1 MTAGFFFT
9 GCALGTVRP
18 MASVGV
24 EVADRGTCEGKYVQS
39 IWKGEDLSGPE
50 CATYVAVEGPGPDY
64 DRRRVQKVCEQ
75 TQIRTILSGEASTS
89 FTLQACAVHEPRY
102 QQARLGKACQ
112 EISRARTRIQEDLT
126 PAQSAACKTYLEP
139 GAFSN
144 VDQRVASRG
153 VALPARLPAEMPATG
168 DNALASVPESA
179 GVAAAAASGGMATDR
194 AAPDSVS
201 PDSVSPD
208 RAAPDRSACEDRYI
222 DSIWNGVDATGGA
235 ECAGYVSA
243 DGSAPQYRLSRIQN
257 VCEGAE
263 VRSVRKG
270 EALPAFT
277 AQACQSIFAAR
288 QVSPDVAAVPAVPV
302 VPPQAPA
309 AATASAAA
317 EVVVVPGLDEATIA
331 RTVDEHWR
339 SIGRDCLSVAPR
351 SSPEAGAPQ
360 EPVNTPVTVTIT
372 VAASGQVRAVS
383 ARARGHEGLE
393 SCIERSIRGWG
404 FPAAAADTEVG
415 LPLVFV
421 GE

>member
-1 MTAGFFFT
+1 MVAGIVGSFST

-18 MASVGV
+18 LQSVGV
-24 EVADRGTCEGKYVQS
+24 EIADRGTCEGKYVQS
-39 IWKGEDLSGPE
+39 IWKGEDISGPE
-50 CATYVAVEGPGPDY
+50 CATYVAVEGPGPDF

-89 FTLQACAVHEPRY
+89 FTLQACAAHEPRY

-112 EISRARTRIQEDLT
+112 EVSRARIRIQEDLT

-139 GAFSN
+139 GGFSN
-144 VDQRVASRG
+144 VDQRIASRG
-153 VALPARLPAEMPATG
+153 AVLPAERLPAPREA
-168 DNALASVPESA
+168 ALAKVHDGAAEA
-179 GVAAAAASGGMATDR
+179 VAAGGVASGSVASDL
-194 AAPDSVS
+194 
-201 PDSVSPD
+201 
-208 RAAPDRSACEDRYI
+208 SACEDRYI
-222 DSIWNGVDATGGA
+222 DSIWNGVDTTGGA

-243 DGSAPQYRLSRIQN
+243 DGSAPQYRVSRIQN

-277 AQACQSIFAAR
+277 AHACQVIFAAR
-288 QVSPDVAAVPAVPV
+288 QVSPDVPA

-309 AATASAAA
+309 AATASAPA
-317 EVVVVPGLDEATIA
+317 EVVLLPGLDEATIA

-339 SIGRDCLSVAPR
+339 SIGRDCVSVAPR
-351 SSPEAGAPQ
+351 SSPEAGSPE
-360 EPVNTPVTVTIT
+360 EPVNTPVTVTIR

-393 SCIERSIRGWG
+393 SCIERSVRSWS